1 MTDTTTTAGGRPPAN
16 FNSFNPACG
25 VAFPVGTPLRQSTT
39 SGENGVVNLCR
50 ASTGLEQCVGLAS
63 GSGIASTPTKTNRAL
78 VQFAGPLT
86 LTTAEWDVVVTGQTG
101 GLTAGTAYYV
111 STATA
116 GKLTATKPTTAFTV
130 RVGVASSPT
139 EMLVAIDGP
148 FNSTGS

>member
-39 SGENGVVNLCR
+39 SGEAGFVNLSR
-50 ASTGLEQCVGLAS
+50 ATSGLEQCVGLAS
-63 GSGIASTPTKTNRAL
+63 GSGIASTPTRTTRAL

-86 LTTAEWDVVVTGQTG
+86 LTTDEWDVVTGQTG
-101 GLTAGTAYYV
+101 GLTTGSAYYV
-111 STATA
+111 SVITA
-116 GKLTATKPTTAFTV
+116 GKLTSSKPTTNFTV
-130 RVGVASSPT
+130 RVGVATSPT